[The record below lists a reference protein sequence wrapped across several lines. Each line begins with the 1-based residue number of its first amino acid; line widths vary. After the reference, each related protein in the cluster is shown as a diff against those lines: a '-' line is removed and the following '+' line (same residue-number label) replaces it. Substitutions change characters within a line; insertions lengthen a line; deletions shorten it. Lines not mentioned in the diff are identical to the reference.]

1 MGEPPT
7 KVCFKCKRELPI
19 DNFYKHPQMAD
30 GHLNKCKE
38 CAKHDVHEKYM
49 ENIESPEYVEKER
62 ARGRDKW
69 NRLYKG
75 TKHVAAH
82 HVENARRFIER
93 RIGPIPEDKEIHHWN
108 YNFMHKV
115 FLLDRRH
122 HARLHNL
129 IEFDQ
134 ASQCFTHNGRLLATK
149 EEHEEIL
156 KSAMP
161 EAQYQYLDY

>member
-1 MGEPPT
+1 MGEPTT

-62 ARGRDKW
+62 VRGRDKW

-93 RIGPIPEDKEIHHWN
+93 RIGPIPEDMEIHHWN